1 MKYTVKKTL
10 WSPAYEEQES
20 VLFAMVLDKSTVQAQ
35 IADASLWSKAGA
47 KHRGGGEPIKRQVI
61 VTVEVRDVK

>member
-1 MKYTVKKTL
+1 MKYTVKRVF
-10 WSPAYEEQES
+10 WSPAYEEQDA
-20 VLFAMVLDKSTVQAQ
+20 VLFAMVLDKSSVQAQ
-35 IADASLWSKAGA
+35 IADASLWTKAGA